1 MYCVFDSMSCRAN
14 SAQKND
20 EGVGGAP
27 HLRERTG
34 PESAPVHN
42 RGLSLR
48 AFDPLPNRLGA
59 AQGWEQDKGG
69 NKSPRHRAGFRNV
82 PLFFISFYFLL
93 H

>member
-1 MYCVFDSMSCRAN
+1 MKTEWSGTVSEFSMAYVLCVRCRA
-14 SAQKND
+14 AQTND

-69 NKSPRHRAGFRNV
+69 N
-82 PLFFISFYFLL
+82 
-93 H
+93 

>member
-1 MYCVFDSMSCRAN
+1 MGRSASSVWPMYCVFDVVSRC
-14 SAQKND
+14 AQTND

-69 NKSPRHRAGFRNV
+69 N
-82 PLFFISFYFLL
+82 
-93 H
+93 